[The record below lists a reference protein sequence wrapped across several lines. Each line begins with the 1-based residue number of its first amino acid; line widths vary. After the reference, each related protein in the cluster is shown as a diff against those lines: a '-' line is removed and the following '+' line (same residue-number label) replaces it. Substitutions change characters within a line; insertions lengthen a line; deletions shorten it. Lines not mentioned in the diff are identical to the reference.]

1 MKKLL
6 LILLFV
12 PLVYC
17 SSDSPE
23 EVIQSIYLATNGVT
37 VRCNDATVGDTTTIG
52 DKEYTVVDDTT
63 LRSMV
68 ANDEDVTCACTSKVT
83 NMKSMFYENSS
94 FNQNIG
100 NWDTSGVTN
109 MRGMFQ
115 QSVSFN
121 QNIGSWNTSSVTD
134 MAVMFAG
141 ANNFNQDIGNWDTSS
156 VIDMEGMFTNNNT
169 FNQDLTGW
177 CVINITSE
185 PIYFASASELTNT
198 NFPVWGTCPD

>member
-6 LILLFV
+6 LV

-23 EVIQSIYLATNGVT
+23 EVIPSIYLATNGVT
-37 VRCNDATVGDTTTIG
+37 VRCDDATVGDTTNIG
-52 DKEYTVVDDTT
+52 DKEYTVVDEEG
-63 LRSMV
+63 LRAMV

-83 NMKSMFYENSS
+83 NMSRMFFETSS
-94 FNQNIG
+94 FNQKIG
-100 NWDTSGVTN
+100 NWDTSDVTN
-109 MRGMFQ
+109 MRSMFQ
-115 QSVSFN
+115 YASSFN
-121 QNIGSWNTSSVTD
+121 QDIGNWDTSSVTD
-134 MAVMFAG
+134 MAVMFMR

-156 VIDMEGMFTNNNT
+156 VIDMEGMFTSNDA

-177 CVINITSE
+177 CVSQFSSE

-198 NFPVWGTCPD
+198 NYPIWGTCPD